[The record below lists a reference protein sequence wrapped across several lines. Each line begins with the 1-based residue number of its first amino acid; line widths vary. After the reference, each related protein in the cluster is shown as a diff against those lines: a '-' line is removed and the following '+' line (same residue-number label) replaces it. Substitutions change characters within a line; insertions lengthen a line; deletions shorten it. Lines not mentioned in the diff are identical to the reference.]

1 MRTQSICSFKCEHS
15 INHPTVLLLKPSCL
29 LNSNTRIRKLRLK
42 KKKKKQK
49 STDFT
54 NLVSNILFAFGRMIP
69 GCLKQKET
77 LLSQET
83 EGQSFLPRGRRR
95 RGRGTARLRAEP
107 HCCRHTTVF
116 IFASRNS
123 LLENGNTQM
132 NGLAASPRPSP
143 PMDLRS
149 RSVRC
154 VGDPPSHRPPGR
166 HSKIS

>member
-15 INHPTVLLLKPSCL
+15 INHPIVFLLLKPSCL
-29 LNSNTRIRKLRLK
+29 LNSNTRIRKLRL

-83 EGQSFLPRGRRR
+83 EGQSFLPHGRRR
-95 RGRGTARLRAEP
+95 RGRGTARLRA
-107 HCCRHTTVF
+107 
-116 IFASRNS
+116 A
-123 LLENGNTQM
+123 LL
-132 NGLAASPRPSP
+132 
-143 PMDLRS
+143 
-149 RSVRC
+149 
-154 VGDPPSHRPPGR
+154 PSHHGVHLRLPQLPLGKR
-166 HSKIS
+166 KHTNEWPCCFS